1 MNHVSKAGLYPKEHD
16 QRNPRPVMAMT
27 SIAIPFVPTT
37 QAIMQKTIPDRLN
50 HSSEPLS
57 MYEILVLLSFQ
68 CMIFSLYDIFTV
80 ELPNFSKTQSR
91 EPKYLSTHCFIIFIK
106 VHVNM
111 ALKMR
116 FMPLL
121 IKQILYNEGFFK
133 QLLNITS
140 SKLQRLLI
148 NCRIFHVRCIFVPV
162 RPLIYVYISKQVKTY
177 LEHAPLFLS
186 TCRHNVHFKF
196 STFIKKILSD
206 NCA

>member
-1 MNHVSKAGLYPKEHD
+1 M
-16 QRNPRPVMAMT
+16 RMT

-91 EPKYLSTHCFIIFIK
+91 EPKYLSTHCFITFIK

-121 IKQILYNEGFFK
+121 IKQILYN
-133 QLLNITS
+133 
-140 SKLQRLLI
+140 
-148 NCRIFHVRCIFVPV
+148 
-162 RPLIYVYISKQVKTY
+162 
-177 LEHAPLFLS
+177 
-186 TCRHNVHFKF
+186 
-196 STFIKKILSD
+196 IKKKNKGFSSNSSTLHQVNCSVYSSIVEFFMLHFCLCLSLD
-206 NCA
+206 ICQYI